1 MPTIN
6 FDGPELTREQKA
18 ELVKGFTKV
27 ASQVLGKTEKA
38 FTVYIWEIGQEN
50 VGVGGELMAEKN
62 EKGKGK

>member
-6 FDGPELTREQKA
+6 FYGPEMTREQK
-18 ELVKGFTKV
+18 EKMVKGFTRV

-62 EKGKGK
+62 EKGK